1 MRPKKRHSKP
11 LKLTGEVNLGNQFK
25 HERRQKP
32 KDRRK
37 PVENRENAIF
47 EEPVTNP
54 VRHHHHIENEI
65 LEVEQSPETTTPA
78 EAVTEAVTESD
89 LIDDSAKVSED
100 DKILAAETKKKLDEK
115 AMRRERLKEKLSRL
129 SPEQRQ
135 AFLLMKQ
142 QRAEAKK
149 KGLLAQN

>member
-1 MRPKKRHSKP
+1 
-11 LKLTGEVNLGNQFK
+11 
-25 HERRQKP
+25 
-32 KDRRK
+32 
-37 PVENRENAIF
+37 
-47 EEPVTNP
+47 VTNP

-65 LEVEQSPETTTPA
+65 LEVEQAPETTTTA
-78 EAVTEAVTESD
+78 EPVTEAVTESD

-115 AMRRERLKEKLSRL
+115 AMRRERLKEKLSKL

-149 KGLLAQN
+149 KGLLAKN